1 MQQGVEQTIDKTIR
15 LFSSNARCAL
25 EKTILESDVV
35 DLPAEVERLYRLS
48 LSTERAFD
56 PLTYALAE
64 AFGEKVTDHRKVRTP
79 EDKDYIL
86 LSLLALKGGRMTH
99 EEAASMENWL
109 SQRDMLQTSE
119 CVSNH
124 IAQVREVANTP
135 LIIGASKACSHLR
148 QEGVSL

>member
-25 EKTILESDVV
+25 EKNILGSDAD
-35 DLPAEVERLYRLS
+35 DLPSEVERQYRLS

-64 AFGEKVTDHRKVRTP
+64 AFGEKLTDHRKVRTP
-79 EDKDYIL
+79 EEKGYLL
-86 LSLLALKGGRMTH
+86 LSLLALKSGSMTH

-119 CVSNH
+119 CVSHH
-124 IAQVREVANTP
+124 IAQVRAVANTP
-135 LIIGASKACSHLR
+135 LIIGASKECSHIR
-148 QEGVSL
+148 QEEAPL